1 MMKIK
6 DEVTFECH
14 GKRHKFSKNSLG
26 FLDNKSKFRI
36 CVVWII
42 TWSYFDKAVL
52 FLIILNSAGL
62 GLKDYLDPNNE
73 TEWN

>member
-14 GKRHKFSKNSLG
+14 GKRYKFSKNSLG

-42 TWSYFDKAVL
+42 TWKVFDNAVL

-62 GLKDYLDPNNE
+62 GLKDYLDPENE